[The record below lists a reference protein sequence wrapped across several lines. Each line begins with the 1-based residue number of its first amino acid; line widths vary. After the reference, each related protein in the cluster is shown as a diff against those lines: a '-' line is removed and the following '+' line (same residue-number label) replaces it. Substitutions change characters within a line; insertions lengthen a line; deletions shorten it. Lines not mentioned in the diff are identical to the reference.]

1 MSPCKKPSLDDLASG
16 SDGEYAD
23 DEGSESS
30 HEDMDRKESH
40 DDGSA
45 PAVPEQAVKVETKD
59 EMPPELVQGDRRT
72 TSPKREK
79 KRAVAQKQP
88 VASVGSVFGE
98 EVVDSKMDA
107 DGDFV
112 SPTPKRPR
120 CSLRGFQ
127 QQ

>member
-1 MSPCKKPSLDDLASG
+1 MASA

-40 DDGSA
+40 DDDSA

-59 EMPPELVQGDRRT
+59 ERPQMPPELVQGDRRT